1 MAERLCEFESHLG
14 HLRKFQV
21 FEFQILGIFSF
32 YFCSHFVSQI
42 SFFISELTQNS
53 SQLADELHAWNSDLW
68 INAMQNNMRVTYVLY
83 VLQYLSLIIR
93 DQQQNPVELLKSYP
107 S

>member
-32 YFCSHFVSQI
+32 YFCPHFVSQI

-53 SQLADELHAWNSDLW
+53 SQLADELSYMHGIPIYGL
-68 INAMQNNMRVTYVLY
+68 MQCK
-83 VLQYLSLIIR
+83 II
-93 DQQQNPVELLKSYP
+93 
-107 S
+107 

>member
-1 MAERLCEFESHLG
+1 
-14 HLRKFQV
+14 
-21 FEFQILGIFSF
+21 
-32 YFCSHFVSQI
+32 
-42 SFFISELTQNS
+42 LTQNS

-93 DQQQNPVELLKSYP
+93 QDG
-107 S
+107 